1 MIQRTI
7 IIVNDYS
14 YVNGGIGVV
23 ALSSAKALVEK
34 GYRVILF
41 SAVSPIDPSLLI
53 AGVEVVC
60 LEQNDILNNPYRMKA
75 IWQGLWNKKA
85 EQAFGQLLSTIDP
98 ENSVIHFH
106 GWYKALSCSVLYVA
120 GKMKFNTFIT
130 LHDFSL
136 YCPNG
141 GLYNYKNRLN
151 CSLNPMGMR
160 CLLCDCDSRSYLH
173 KLWRYVR
180 SWIQKEVIS
189 KNEKISF
196 ISISALT
203 TNLFYKYYKNKN
215 SCLYR
220 VNNPISSGVDKER
233 VSVENNKYYLFMAR
247 LSVEKGID
255 LFCEAIT
262 QLGLKGI
269 VLGDG
274 YLLDS
279 YKERY
284 PSIIFTGWVMGEE
297 KENYIR
303 SAKTFIFTSIL
314 FETFG
319 LSVAEMLSY
328 GIPCIVPDKCAAA
341 ELVRNGENG
350 FLFESNNLL
359 SLKEAIV
366 RMENMNV
373 YNLSV
378 NAFSSFPYR
387 NYSMETHCSALLHC
401 YFQQEKH

>member
-1 MIQRTI
+1 MIRRTI

-14 YVNGGIGVV
+14 YVNGGIGMV
-23 ALSSAKALVEK
+23 ALSSAKALVEN

-41 SAVSPIDPSLLI
+41 SAVSPVDPSLLE

-60 LEQNDILNNPYRMKA
+60 LEQNDILNNPDRMKA
-75 IWQGLWNKKA
+75 IRQGLWNKKA
-85 EQAFGQLLSTIDP
+85 ERMFRQLLSTIDP
-98 ENSVIHFH
+98 KTSVIHFH

-136 YCPNG
+136 YCPNS
-141 GLYNYKNRLN
+141 GLYNYKNRIN

-173 KLWRYVR
+173 KIWRYIR

-203 TNLFYKYYKNKN
+203 TNLFHKYYKNKK

-220 VNNPISSGVDKER
+220 INNPISSGMAKKR
-233 VSVENNKYYLFMAR
+233 VSVENNDYYLFMAR

-284 PSIIFTGWVMGEE
+284 PSIIFAGWVMGEE

-303 SAKTFIFTSIL
+303 LAKAFIFPSIWL
-314 FETFG
+314 ETFG

-341 ELVRNGENG
+341 ELVKDGENG
-350 FLFESNNLL
+350 VLFESNILS
-359 SLKEAIV
+359 SLKEAVV

-378 NAFSSFPYR
+378 NASSLFPHR
-387 NYSMETHCSALLHC
+387 SYSMETHCSELLYC
-401 YFQQEKH
+401 YFQKEKH

>member
-14 YVNGGIGVV
+14 YVNGGIGMV

-60 LEQNDILNNPYRMKA
+60 LEQNDILRSPNRMKA

-120 GKMKFNTFIT
+120 GKMKFSTFIT

-141 GLYNYKNRLN
+141 GLYNYKNRIN

-173 KLWRYVR
+173 KIWRYVR

-220 VNNPISSGVDKER
+220 VNNSISSGVTKER
-233 VSVENNKYYLFMAR
+233 VSVENNDYYLFMAR
-247 LSVEKGID
+247 LSVEKGIN

-366 RMENMNV
+366 RMENMNIHA
-373 YNLSV
+373 LSV
-378 NAFSSFPYR
+378 NTFSSFPHR
-387 NYSMETHCSALLHC
+387 NYSMKAHCSALLHC
-401 YFQQEKH
+401 YFQQENH